1 MLSSQVYSLF
11 TKEVLTNMPVKESE
25 TNSSLSDIHIT
36 EKKIIEKIKSLKQ
49 NSAPGPDEIGTK
61 LLKTASREIAKPLCY
76 IFNESLRTGLV
87 PADWRKATVTPIF
100 KKGPKGDPGNY
111 RPVSLTSIPCRMM
124 ESIIK
129 DDLMPYLTE
138 NKLLRESQHGFLT
151 GRSCTTNLIKFTD
164 KITRILDEGKCA
176 DVFYLN
182 FAKAFDKVPHGRLL
196 TKMKSKGINGKV
208 HEWIKSWLS
217 GRTQAVRVNTSKSEP
232 SEVESGVPQ
241 GSVLGPPLFDIFID
255 DIDTC
260 TSEISLLLKFAD
272 DTKGFQVIQGPG
284 DRDKLQ
290 NALDNLVQWANT
302 YGNEVQHT
310 KMQNNA
316 RRKK

>member
-1 MLSSQVYSLF
+1 M
-11 TKEVLTNMPVKESE
+11 
-25 TNSSLSDIHIT
+25 
-36 EKKIIEKIKSLKQ
+36 
-49 NSAPGPDEIGTK
+49 
-61 LLKTASREIAKPLCY
+61 
-76 IFNESLRTGLV
+76 
-87 PADWRKATVTPIF
+87 
-100 KKGPKGDPGNY
+100 
-111 RPVSLTSIPCRMM
+111 
-124 ESIIK
+124 
-129 DDLMPYLTE
+129 
-138 NKLLRESQHGFLT
+138 
-151 GRSCTTNLIKFTD
+151 
-164 KITRILDEGKCA
+164 
-176 DVFYLN
+176 FYLN

-302 YGNEVQHT
+302 
-310 KMQNNA
+310 
-316 RRKK
+316 